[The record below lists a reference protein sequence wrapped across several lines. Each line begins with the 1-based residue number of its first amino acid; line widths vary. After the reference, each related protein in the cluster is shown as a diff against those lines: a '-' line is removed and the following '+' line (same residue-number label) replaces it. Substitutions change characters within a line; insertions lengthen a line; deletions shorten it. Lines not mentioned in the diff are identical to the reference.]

1 MCLPFSII
9 VQMMVCLSDGSLS
22 AFLDRVD
29 LRQAAWGIVS
39 PVTLTAL
46 CKHWRCLDKQQ
57 GTAGSS
63 QTRVRAHTQHD
74 FQISWKPPKVQ
85 KIYRE
90 QLWIPLKFH
99 SDRYFLAIIC
109 FMSTLCKL
117 DWLFGISIQL
127 KVLIKS
133 FHRPSH
139 VTLQVEL
146 LWWASSNLKLTWL
159 TSAKRK

>member
-1 MCLPFSII
+1 
-9 VQMMVCLSDGSLS
+9 MMVCLSDGSLS

-74 FQISWKPPKVQ
+74 FQISWKPPKAQ

-90 QLWIPLKFH
+90 QLLIPLKFH
-99 SDRYFLAIIC
+99 SDACFLFIIC

-117 DWLFGISIQL
+117 DWLFSISIQL

-133 FHRPSH
+133 FHWPSH
-139 VTLQVEL
+139 VILQVEL
-146 LWWASSNLKLTWL
+146 LWWASSNLKHY
-159 TSAKRK
+159 